1 MYVEDFLAEH
11 GAYRSVIAKP
21 LLQKSGDRLFGVH
34 FLNASGGLALEPTM
48 QNLSR
53 AGLLAL
59 AVTSSAFATGDT
71 LNLDPL
77 FVTATRTPST
87 QPGTASIV
95 ITRQQIDSSLA
106 TDVAELLRTQAGIEI
121 GRNGGPGQ
129 PASIFTRGTNSNHTL
144 VLIDGVRI
152 NTATG
157 SGPAIH
163 TIDPELIERIEIV
176 KGPRTTLWGTDA
188 LGGVIN
194 IITRK
199 VGKPL
204 KMAVSIGGGELGT
217 QEAGVELAGYGV
229 QLSWNHVESDGYPGN
244 EDSTDDLPYDNTSAQ
259 LSVRQT
265 LWDTAL
271 RATARTS
278 QSRSAF
284 FSFGPGQSDFRN
296 ELASIGASRA
306 VTDSWETSLD
316 VSRVRDELLSVTG
329 FGPFSARSLRTA
341 VDWQNSLQFDAQQ
354 TAVFGVTT
362 DREDLTVDF
371 VPEEQRI
378 INSIYGQHQ
387 WTGER
392 LRTVVALRYANHS
405 SFGNEAT
412 WNIDVARDAWRG
424 SEVSL
429 SAGTGF
435 AAPDIFDLFSTFGGN
450 PDLQPETARNLEIG
464 LRQQIAT
471 GLRAELNLFRNRI
484 DDLIAQDNSFTLQNI
499 DRADIE
505 GAELSLFGELG
516 RWTARISHVV
526 QSARN
531 AENDNPL
538 VRRAPR
544 RGTADVRYTASWWSV
559 GGDLAAV
566 SRRTDIDPD
575 TFANI
580 QVPGYALLGLSAQLR
595 VPRVPVDVT
604 LRIDNVLDADY
615 ATAAG
620 FPAPPRTAMLRL
632 RYVWQQATN

>member
-1 MYVEDFLAEH
+1 
-11 GAYRSVIAKP
+11 
-21 LLQKSGDRLFGVH
+21 
-34 FLNASGGLALEPTM
+34 M
-48 QNLSR
+48 QTISR

-59 AVTSSAFATGDT
+59 LVASAASANDT
-71 LNLDPL
+71 LKLDPL
-77 FVTATRTPST
+77 FVTATRTPT
-87 QPGTASIV
+87 AALGTASIV
-95 ITRQQIDSSLA
+95 ISREQIDRSLA
-106 TDVAELLRTQAGIEI
+106 TDVAELLRTQVGIEI

-152 NTATG
+152 NPATG
-157 SGPAIH
+157 GGPAIH
-163 TIDPELIERIEIV
+163 TLDPELIERIEIV

-199 VGKPL
+199 AGKPL
-204 KMAVSIGGGELGT
+204 RLAASLGGGELGT
-217 QEAGVELAGYGV
+217 KEAGVELSGHGV
-229 QLSWNHVESDGYPGN
+229 QLLWNHVESDGYPGN

-265 LWDTAL
+265 LWGTAL

-284 FSFGPGQSDFRN
+284 FSFGDGQSDFRN
-296 ELASIGASRA
+296 ELASVGASRA
-306 VTDSWETSLD
+306 VTDAWTTSLD

-329 FGPFSARSLRTA
+329 FGPFNARSLRTA
-341 VDWQNSLQFDAQQ
+341 VDWQNSLQLDAQQ
-354 TAVFGVTT
+354 TAVLGVTT

-387 WTGER
+387 WTGDT

-412 WNIDVARDAWRG
+412 WNIDIARDAWRG
-424 SEVSL
+424 AELSI

-450 PDLQPETARNLEIG
+450 PELQPETARNLEIG
-464 LRQQIAT
+464 LRQHVT
-471 GLRAELNLFRNRI
+471 DGLRAELSLFRNRI

-499 DRADIE
+499 GRADID

-516 RWTARISHVV
+516 RWSARLSHVV

-531 AENDNPL
+531 ADNGNPL

-544 RGTADVRYTASWWSV
+544 RGTAEVGYGAGWWSV
-559 GGDLAAV
+559 GGDLVAV

-580 QVPGYALLGLSAQLR
+580 QVPGYALLGLSAQLQ
-595 VPRVPVDVT
+595 VPNLPVDFT

-620 FPAPPRTAMLRL
+620 FPAQPRTALLRL
-632 RYVWQQATN
+632 RYVWDNGNR